1 MAILYGSLP
10 VTVSVV
16 KKVDE
21 PREMQ
26 EVSASTGVTR
36 NGAILSLVLLDPWRW
51 RHYATLQQCVPFS

>member
-1 MAILYGSLP
+1 MAILYESVP

-21 PREMQ
+21 PRDMH

-36 NGAILSLVLLDPWRW
+36 NGAIVFLVLLDPWR
-51 RHYATLQQCVPFS
+51 